1 MNSLGFDKDPKK
13 TRVVVAMSGGVDSSV
28 AAALLHEQGY
38 EVVGITLQ
46 LYDHGEA
53 LKKKGACCAGQ
64 DIYDAKRVAEKLGFE
79 HYVLNYQSRFQ
90 DNVIE
95 DFVEG
100 YLKGETP
107 IPCVKCNQ
115 NVKFKDLLE
124 TAKDLGAD
132 CMATGHYIQRL
143 GGLTNAELHRA
154 VDPSKDQSYFLFA
167 TTQEQLDFLRFP
179 LGGWSKD
186 VTRGHADRFG
196 LSVADK
202 PDSQDICFVPNGS
215 YAKVVE
221 KFRPGAMKPGDIM
234 HIDGRKL
241 GQHDGIINYTVG
253 QRRGL
258 GIGGGHTE
266 GNSPLFVVG
275 LRPDKNQVL
284 VGPYEA
290 LARDTI
296 YMKECNWLL
305 PDIPDD
311 GIEVEVK
318 LRSAQPPLPA
328 RLYRDR
334 AVLSAPAFGVAAG
347 QACVAYIGN
356 RVLGGGWIT
365 GADNQTLTVA
375 A

>member
-1 MNSLGFDKDPKK
+1 MNSLGFDKEPSK

-95 DFVEG
+95 DFVES

-143 GGLTNAELHRA
+143 GGLNNAELHRA

-186 VTRGHADRFG
+186 VTRNHADRFG

-290 LARDTI
+290 LARDTV
-296 YMKECNWLL
+296 YLKECNWLL
-305 PDIPDD
+305 PEIPDD
-311 GIEVEVK
+311 GIAVEVK
-318 LRSAQPPLPA
+318 LRSAQAPLPA
-328 RLYRDR
+328 RLFRDK
-334 AVLSAPAFGVAAG
+334 AVLNAPAFGVAAG

-365 GADNQTLTVA
+365 GADNHTLTVA